1 MYLRK
6 GIGTGLVLLVL
17 GWAITGAVSAAAQA
31 RGGGAAAP
39 AAGQG
44 RGGGG
49 GNQPNPT
56 AVTQP
61 VPAAQ
66 MREDKSNMELV
77 GFNDL
82 QGRSAYQPTIHHQG
96 NRYIAYVGHHG
107 GSAVNTLTGANEQN
121 GTLVID
127 VTDPKMPRTLTHVPG
142 EATPQGQGE
151 GAQMVRVCDGSV
163 LPRGDRSKVY
173 MLRSFGGSAHEM
185 WDVTDPAKPVRMN
198 VIVDG
203 LRDTHKNFWEC
214 NTGIAYLVGGAPQWR
229 ADRMTMIYDL
239 SDPAKPVFIRN
250 FGLVGQQ
257 PGSTGPVP
265 TDVHGPI
272 SLGPN
277 SNRIYFGFGT
287 GSNSIVQIVDR
298 EKLLNGPKEPTEANL
313 LYPQIARIDLP
324 PDKGAHT
331 AFPLIGMEVAEFAK
345 QRPRA
350 GRGGAAADAHAG
362 GGPPPEPSQSRRN
375 FIAVV
380 GESTGN
386 VCLENRQMMWMM
398 DITTEDKPFGVSTF
412 NVPESPGGFCE
423 RGGRFG
429 AHASQE
435 NMTSHYYRRIVF
447 LSFFNAGVRA
457 VDIRDPLNP
466 KEIGYY
472 IPAVTAKTQ
481 NRCAAGVCKIAI
493 QTNNVEVDDRGY
505 VYIVDRANTGMHIL
519 QLTGSARQ
527 VASGLPNLPNN

>member
-1 MYLRK
+1 MDLRK
-6 GIGTGLVLLVL
+6 RVGTGLVLLVL
-17 GWAITGAVSAAAQA
+17 GWAVAGLSAAPAAAQA
-31 RGGGAAAP
+31 RG
-39 AAGQG
+39 
-44 RGGGG
+44 GGGG
-49 GNQPNPT
+49 GNQPNPA
-56 AVTQP
+56 AVTLP

-66 MREDKSNMELV
+66 MKEEAVNMQLV

-82 QGRSAYQPTIHHQG
+82 QGRTAYQPTIHHQG

-107 GSAVNTLTGANEQN
+107 GSGMNSFTGATDQN
-121 GTLVID
+121 GTLIID
-127 VTDPKMPRTLTHVPG
+127 VTDPKTPRTLAHIPG
-142 EATPQGQGE
+142 EATPQGAGE
-151 GAQMVRVCDGSV
+151 GAQMVRVCDGSA

-185 WDVTDPAKPVRMN
+185 WDVTDPSKPVRIN
-198 VIVDG
+198 VIVNG
-203 LRDTHKNFWEC
+203 LRDTHKSFWEC
-214 NTGIAYLVGGAPQWR
+214 STGIAYLVGGAPGWR

-250 FGLVGQQ
+250 FGLPGQQ

-265 TDVHGPI
+265 TDLHGPI

-277 SNRIYFGFGT
+277 ANRIYFGYGT
-287 GSNSIVQIVDR
+287 GNSGIVQIVDR

-331 AFPLIGMEVAEFAK
+331 AFPIIGLEVAEFAK

-350 GRGGAAADAHAG
+350 PGGAAAADAAHAA

-380 GESTGN
+380 GETTGN
-386 VCLENRQMMWMM
+386 ACLENRQMMWMM
-398 DITTEDKPFGVSTF
+398 DISTESKPFGVSTF
-412 NVPESPGGFCE
+412 NVPEASGNFCE

-429 AHASQE
+429 AHSSQE
-435 NMTSHYYRRIVF
+435 NMTSHYYRRVLF
-447 LSFFNAGVRA
+447 LTFFNAGVRA

-481 NRCAAGVCKIAI
+481 NRCAGGVCKIAI

-505 VYIVDRANTGMHIL
+505 IYIVDRANTGMHIL
-519 QLTGSARQ
+519 QLTGTARQ
-527 VASGLPNLPNN
+527 VANGLPNLPN